1 MCDYAISV
9 QRVPIGAMILASWR
23 HLRTFLC
30 ANSHI
35 SDSKMVAKITFSF
48 DFNSTVCFDFLAV
61 PARGL
66 VADFLQ
72 ANCSIRAK
80 LVTSSRKAVHFVVPG
95 WLQ

>member
-48 DFNSTVCFDFLAV
+48 DFNSTVCFDFLAD
-61 PARGL
+61 PARG
-66 VADFLQ
+66 FLFESRLL
-72 ANCSIRAK
+72 AFNLSAVVSIR
-80 LVTSSRKAVHFVVPG
+80 
-95 WLQ
+95 